1 MSVDIATLSIAV
13 DSSNINNATGAMDK
27 ATSAAGALEA
37 MVGKVAAAFGLYK
50 IADWVKDT
58 ALLSARYETLG
69 VSMNV
74 VGKNAGYTA
83 TSMAWYQ
90 KALQE
95 TGISALES
103 RDTLTMMAA
112 AQIDLSKSSQLARI
126 AQDAA
131 VIGNINS
138 SEAFQRMIQGIRSG
152 QTEILR
158 TVGINVTF
166 ETGYKKLADQ
176 LGKTTGSLSELEK
189 MQARTNMVMEYGKNI
204 AGTYEAAMGTAGKQL
219 KSMERYAQDLQ
230 LQIGEVFQ
238 PALNV
243 IVEDLG
249 KGLKNSSEW
258 MVKNKEA
265 TSGLGTAM
273 AEVMRQAD
281 GFLGFLGKMAGG
293 GDGATNSVSLL
304 TRGTQLL
311 SLALADVNDALAGI
325 WGTANLAL
333 ASLLKVAD
341 EVSKKLVGGGG
352 LGHGDT
358 ADSWKAYAMKF
369 LNPLGDGTGAFAQW
383 QQRTFGA
390 PERTYADWTKAGM
403 SDSEGGEGGDPY
415 GVIKAQQKA
424 QALEAA
430 KKATEEYNKVLIPLN
445 QGLAMEKVMLEGG
458 ERAAM
463 AYKLNMAGIKEAD
476 AAALLV
482 KWDYNKALK
491 DQAEKEAWIDRLN
504 HDIRAGD
511 KQRNQNAF
519 AGNQQDLQQEAADWS
534 AMIQAAYPWMS
545 EAQGIA
551 QQQVM
556 LNTLFERGGISL
568 DGYTKRY
575 RDLDVQ
581 MLKLRADAGSTWA
594 IIGYTVTQNAGMAS
608 DKMVTWANNLDG
620 VGRSWKTLGDTV
632 KSVLRDM
639 ILQMQKAIIQQQLM
653 DPFMKWA
660 GLAIGGLGTG
670 AASSGG
676 YTGGFSSGGLD
687 YPALGS
693 AANAGSSVQSSIV
706 VNVNSST
713 GETSSST
720 KATGATD
727 LSRQIED
734 AVNAV
739 IIKNQRQG
747 GLLARTA

>member
-1 MSVDIATLSIAV
+1 
-13 DSSNINNATGAMDK
+13 
-27 ATSAAGALEA
+27 
-37 MVGKVAAAFGLYK
+37 
-50 IADWVKDT
+50 
-58 ALLSARYETLG
+58 
-69 VSMNV
+69 
-74 VGKNAGYTA
+74 
-83 TSMAWYQ
+83 
-90 KALQE
+90 
-95 TGISALES
+95 
-103 RDTLTMMAA
+103 
-112 AQIDLSKSSQLARI
+112 
-126 AQDAA
+126 
-131 VIGNINS
+131 
-138 SEAFQRMIQGIRSG
+138 
-152 QTEILR
+152 
-158 TVGINVTF
+158 
-166 ETGYKKLADQ
+166 
-176 LGKTTGSLSELEK
+176 
-189 MQARTNMVMEYGKNI
+189 
-204 AGTYEAAMGTAGKQL
+204 
-219 KSMERYAQDLQ
+219 
-230 LQIGEVFQ
+230 
-238 PALNV
+238 
-243 IVEDLG
+243 
-249 KGLKNSSEW
+249 
-258 MVKNKEA
+258 
-265 TSGLGTAM
+265 
-273 AEVMRQAD
+273 
-281 GFLGFLGKMAGG
+281 
-293 GDGATNSVSLL
+293 
-304 TRGTQLL
+304 
-311 SLALADVNDALAGI
+311 
-325 WGTANLAL
+325 
-333 ASLLKVAD
+333 
-341 EVSKKLVGGGG
+341 
-352 LGHGDT
+352 
-358 ADSWKAYAMKF
+358 
-369 LNPLGDGTGAFAQW
+369 
-383 QQRTFGA
+383 
-390 PERTYADWTKAGM
+390 
-403 SDSEGGEGGDPY
+403 
-415 GVIKAQQKA
+415 
-424 QALEAA
+424 
-430 KKATEEYNKVLIPLN
+430 
-445 QGLAMEKVMLEGG
+445 
-458 ERAAM
+458 M

-608 DKMVTWANNLDG
+608 DKMVTWENNLDG

-660 GLAIGGLGTG
+660 GLAIGGLGAG
-670 AASSGG
+670 SGTTAT
-676 YTGGFSSGGLD
+676 TGGTAGGGLNW
-687 YPALGS
+687 GE
-693 AANAGSSVQSSIV
+693 AGTYAVPPSSVQSSIV

-713 GETSSST
+713 GETSSTS